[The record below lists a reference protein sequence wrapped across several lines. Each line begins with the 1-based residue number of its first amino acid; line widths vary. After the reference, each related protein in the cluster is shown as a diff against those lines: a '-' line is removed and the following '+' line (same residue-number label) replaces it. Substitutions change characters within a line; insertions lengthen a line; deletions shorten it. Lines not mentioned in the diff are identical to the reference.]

1 MPYSPRSY
9 PLVDLPSGPDSMQSL
24 SAIMSLAANLEEYQA
39 QREQRQ
45 TEQRFKELSNEAKG
59 DPLKTAD
66 LFESRYGDFGTGRI
80 LREKAGEIR
89 QQAVD
94 QMLTRVGDT
103 KNPLVQGGQ
112 LLKEAEAHP
121 ALWPDLRGR
130 VVDLASKLDPRL
142 AQEIPEQY
150 DQARVRGMLQF
161 VEGGIVDL
169 GATEQALK
177 KLKAAQEAT
186 KNALERD
193 KFYRES
199 AAHWFSTP
207 KTREQ
212 WEQVQQYGA
221 SMGIPATILQ
231 EFGEW
236 SPDAPTRA
244 NEKLLTPEQRKMAQ
258 PTTIQAAILGAR
270 QRGDDGEVKEL
281 LALQRS
287 FSGASREPDAAIDP
301 RAVQAIVKYP
311 HLWRAVNPE
320 LRGKLMVPLAQ
331 AGFNFPAAVEG
342 LTPAEIERLR
352 ISDIRT
358 LDRERRR
365 RHPDTGKSWMSDED
379 YRDEVDR
386 IDEFYRAL
394 AGEVPPPRV
403 STPPPP
409 AATRGMLQPSTIQPA
424 AGTVPTDVSALLAN
438 EQAGRYTLTDGS
450 VWEKLTDGTVRKA
463 Q

>member
-1 MPYSPRSY
+1 
-9 PLVDLPSGPDSMQSL
+9 MQSL

-281 LALQRS
+281 LALQQALLEEKNQLKEELARMKAWEEYKKRYTLINPWD
-287 FSGASREPDAAIDP
+287 GHP
-301 RAVQAIVKYP
+301 AV
-311 HLWRAVNPE
+311 
-320 LRGKLMVPLAQ
+320 
-331 AGFNFPAAVEG
+331 
-342 LTPAEIERLR
+342 
-352 ISDIRT
+352 
-358 LDRERRR
+358 
-365 RHPDTGKSWMSDED
+365 
-379 YRDEVDR
+379 
-386 IDEFYRAL
+386 
-394 AGEVPPPRV
+394 
-403 STPPPP
+403 
-409 AATRGMLQPSTIQPA
+409 
-424 AGTVPTDVSALLAN
+424 VSALRESRQDSEPAHWIYTKRYDD
-438 EQAGRYTLTDGS
+438 GRRTIFQPKL
-450 VWEKLTDGTVRKA
+450 EKQEILLVCHTCKTQIHTGMYSIAPAKYVQD
-463 Q
+463 